1 MSSWFGDCKPN
12 VIKEAC
18 TFTTTVEQQ
27 CPLKPEESAVY
38 IGIAVLAGLLLTS
51 IALHLLV
58 FLGFIEVRPWR
69 AEEKQVERSEPKESS
84 EERTGTLHNSN
95 TSQMPLEES
104 VFLFRDEIC
113 VSLEDLK
120 DRLSAEIGLELR
132 EMRRNIQE
140 QIHDELMK
148 QSVSLRSSHVR
159 RSQRLKPE
167 VVKS

>member
-1 MSSWFGDCKPN
+1 MPSWFGDCEPN
-12 VIKEAC
+12 VIKEPC
-18 TFTTTVEQQ
+18 TLTTTVEQL

-69 AEEKQVERSEPKESS
+69 AEERQVEESEAREFSS
-84 EERTGTLHNSN
+84 ERTGTLGNSN
-95 TSQMPLEES
+95 TRQQPLEES
-104 VFLFRDEIC
+104 VLLFREEIC

-120 DRLSAEIGLELR
+120 AQLSTEIGLELR
-132 EMRRNIQE
+132 AMRRNIHE

-148 QSVSLRSSHVR
+148 QSIDLRSSLVR

-167 VVKS
+167 VVRA